1 MLATVKANESLKES
15 EAKYQA
21 ILDNTSA
28 IVYMK
33 DATGRYMLVNR
44 RWNVL
49 FKKTREEAI
58 GKTDHELFPPECA
71 VEFRENDR
79 RVLAAGQPIE
89 VEEPVPH
96 DDGMHI
102 YNSNKFS
109 LYDRN
114 GWAYAVGGVSTD
126 VTALKKAEAA
136 AESAN
141 RAKSA
146 FVANMSHEIRT
157 PMNGI
162 IGMTELLLDTPL
174 TSDQREFLMMVN
186 ESADALLSL
195 INDVLDF
202 SKVEADKLD
211 LETIPFE
218 LGEVLGDAVK
228 LLALRADKKGLE
240 LAWRMVPNVPQ
251 VVIGDP
257 ARLRQIVIN
266 LIGNAIKFTERGEV
280 ILRVQHAEGEH
291 MLDAKSAAAPH
302 PGGAA
307 ESVKLHFSIID
318 TGIGIPSDKQKAV
331 FEPFEQ
337 ADSSTTRKHGGTGL
351 GLTIS
356 MKLVELMGGRIWLES
371 QPGKG
376 TTFHF
381 TARFG
386 LPQQAPAGEE
396 PWKDLRDLQVLAVDD
411 NATHRSILT
420 EVLHSWGVRAEAVP
434 DATLAIETLR
444 ASAANN
450 RPFQLVLCDG
460 NMPQRDGFWLAEQI
474 RDDSALKGTTTIM
487 MLNPSR
493 RPDEGERCKNLGVH
507 TYLSKP
513 IKPSE
518 LLDAMMATVGPFVDG
533 KPTDIAARRF
543 RRADAAARYPAGRR

>member
-1 MLATVKANESLKES
+1 
-15 EAKYQA
+15 
-21 ILDNTSA
+21 
-28 IVYMK
+28 
-33 DATGRYMLVNR
+33 
-44 RWNVL
+44 
-49 FKKTREEAI
+49 
-58 GKTDHELFPPECA
+58 
-71 VEFRENDR
+71 
-79 RVLAAGQPIE
+79 
-89 VEEPVPH
+89 
-96 DDGMHI
+96 MHT

-174 TSDQREFLMMVN
+174 TSDQREFLLMVN

-280 ILRVQHAEGEH
+280 ILRVQHAEGDH

-302 PGGAA
+302 PGGAP
-307 ESVKLHFSIID
+307 ESV
-318 TGIGIPSDKQKAV
+318 
-331 FEPFEQ
+331 
-337 ADSSTTRKHGGTGL
+337 
-351 GLTIS
+351 
-356 MKLVELMGGRIWLES
+356 
-371 QPGKG
+371 
-376 TTFHF
+376 
-381 TARFG
+381 
-386 LPQQAPAGEE
+386 
-396 PWKDLRDLQVLAVDD
+396 
-411 NATHRSILT
+411 
-420 EVLHSWGVRAEAVP
+420 
-434 DATLAIETLR
+434 
-444 ASAANN
+444 
-450 RPFQLVLCDG
+450 
-460 NMPQRDGFWLAEQI
+460 
-474 RDDSALKGTTTIM
+474 
-487 MLNPSR
+487 
-493 RPDEGERCKNLGVH
+493 
-507 TYLSKP
+507 
-513 IKPSE
+513 
-518 LLDAMMATVGPFVDG
+518 
-533 KPTDIAARRF
+533 
-543 RRADAAARYPAGRR
+543 